1 MLLIDETSLPM
12 LLRWYFEA
20 GDLVAKEV
28 ADVESREPLA
38 ENDVPPVPV
47 ALAEDDDKVRLN
59 GSLRKG
65 ASAAVVEAERRLEA
79 GPDLVDE
86 GNCEVDAERGE
97 RPGEAELDDAL
108 RS

>member
-1 MLLIDETSLPM
+1 MIDETSLPI

-28 ADVESREPLA
+28 ADVESRDPLA

-47 ALAEDDDKVRLN
+47 ALADDDDKVRLN
-59 GSLRKG
+59 GSAPRKG
-65 ASAAVVEAERRLEA
+65 MSAAVVEAERRLAA

-86 GNCEVDAERGE
+86 GNCDVDAESGE
-97 RPGEAELDDAL
+97 RPGEAELAEL
-108 RS
+108 LIS